1 MSTLLRWVRSTLR
14 GEASAADLS
23 ARLRGGSIAYSLAEE
38 AEAATGDERGVQLFR
53 LCAWNAFALQTIAG
67 RLIEVDA
74 QRDPGTAGY
83 VPRSTLRFASD
94 CVDEVPRWIRN
105 ARVLQ
110 GDPTARIAAE
120 LPARLP
126 KWHLE
131 APTTLGELECL
142 RAVYDALAPRVES
155 GVEAYVGPPRISA
168 DLRRTRAEMSNAA
181 DFVEAV
187 LRPGLGPA
195 DRGEV
200 RWRLLDALG
209 RVYLLGQLLAVPTLC
224 EAARVEQERQEG
236 LRTTTGASWLQV
248 EPGWLVLDCEGERVG
263 LVERTVGDRLT
274 SELERIDVTAGV
286 DTATVCVPSSAV
298 ATIDLGEIRLAV
310 SRQELPR

>member
-38 AEAATGDERGVQLFR
+38 AEAATGDERGVQLLR
-53 LCAWNAFALQTIAG
+53 LCAWNAFALQTIAE
-67 RLIEVDA
+67 RLLEVDA

-83 VPRSTLRFASD
+83 VRRSTLRFASD
-94 CVDEVPRWIRN
+94 CVDEVPRWIRH

-110 GDPTARIAAE
+110 GDPAARIAAE

-131 APTTLGELECL
+131 QPTTLGELWCL
-142 RAVYDALAPRVES
+142 RGAYDALAPRVE
-155 GVEAYVGPPRISA
+155 GAVEAYAGPPRASA
-168 DLRRTRAEMSNAA
+168 QLRRTRAEMSSAA
-181 DFVEAV
+181 DFVDAV
-187 LRPGLGPA
+187 LRPGLGPV

-274 SELERIDVTAGV
+274 CELEHIDVTAGV

>member
-1 MSTLLRWVRSTLR
+1 VSTLLRWVRSTLR
-14 GEASAADLS
+14 GEASTADLS

-38 AEAATGDERGVQLFR
+38 AEAATGDDRGVQLFR
-53 LCAWNAFALQTIAG
+53 LCAWNAFALQTIAQ
-67 RLIEVDA
+67 RLLEIDA

-94 CVDEVPRWIRN
+94 CVDEVPQWIRH

-110 GDPTARIAAE
+110 GDPTARIAVE

-142 RAVYDALAPRVES
+142 RGVYDALAPRVES
-155 GVEAYVGPPRISA
+155 GVEAYVGPPRTA
-168 DLRRTRAEMSNAA
+168 AQLRRTRAEMSSAA

-187 LRPGLGPA
+187 LRPALGPV

-209 RVYLLGQLLAVPTLC
+209 RVYLLGQLLAVPTLV
-224 EAARVEQERQEG
+224 EAARVEQQRTEG
-236 LRTTTGASWLQV
+236 LWTTTDASWLQV
-248 EPGWLVLDCEGERVG
+248 EPGWVVLDREGERVG
-263 LVERTVGDRLT
+263 LVERTVGGRLT
-274 SELERIDVTAGV
+274 CELEHIDVTAV
-286 DTATVCVPSSAV
+286 PDRATVCVPSSAV
-298 ATIDLGEIRLAV
+298 ATIDVGEIRLAV
-310 SRQELPR
+310 SRNELHR